1 MSLRTRLMPEGDV
14 MTTITERAVAT
25 DLLRIADLTPAQC
38 EQVLDLAAWMKAKPY
53 TWVNALRGHSL
64 ACFFEKPSTRTRV
77 SFAAAA
83 YRLGMLPIMLRPD
96 ELQLGRGE
104 PIADTARVL
113 SSYADAIVIRTFA
126 QHTLEEMAAA
136 ASAPIINALSN
147 EHHPCQALADLL
159 TLREHFGRL
168 AGLRLAYLGDGNN
181 VAHSL
186 MEAGALA
193 GMHVVVATPEGERP
207 HRDVEVLARRI
218 AAEQGGNITLV
229 TDPRAAVVGAD
240 AVYTDVWVSMGEE
253 AEQARRL
260 RDLAPYQ
267 VNVELM
273 ALAQPHAVFMHC
285 LPAHRGQEVTAEVID
300 GPASAVWK
308 QAANRLPT
316 EQAVVYL
323 LITNEWN

>member
-1 MSLRTRLMPEGDV
+1 
-14 MTTITERAVAT
+14 MTTLTEPAVAV
-25 DLLRIADLTPAQC
+25 DLLRIADLAPTQF
-38 EQVLDLAAWMKAKPY
+38 EQLLDLAARMKAKPY
-53 TWVNALRGHSL
+53 GWVDALRGHSL

-104 PIADTARVL
+104 PIADTAHVL

-126 QHTLEEMAAA
+126 QHTLVEMAEAA
-136 ASAPIINALSN
+136 GVPIINALSN
-147 EHHPCQALADLL
+147 EHHPCQALADIL
-159 TLREHFGRL
+159 TLRERFGDL
-168 AGLRLAYLGDGNN
+168 SGLRLAYLGDGNN

-193 GMHVVVATPEGERP
+193 GMHVVIATPAGYRP
-207 HRDVEVLARRI
+207 HPDVEAIARNI
-218 AAEQGGNITLV
+218 AADHGGSITLT
-229 TDPRAAVVGAD
+229 TDPRAAVAGAD
-240 AVYTDVWVSMGEE
+240 VVYTDVWVSMGEE
-253 AEQARRL
+253 AEQAQRL
-260 RDLAPYQ
+260 SDLAPYQ
-267 VNVELM
+267 INSTIL

-300 GPASAVWK
+300 GPQSVVWE

-316 EQAVVYL
+316 EQAVLYSFV
-323 LITNEWN
+323 TGDTKSG